1 MSIQKTLEEMRRS
14 VRIVRRPELAKIQ
27 DWAHTIE
34 AEVRQKDAEIERLTK
49 EVEKWQYAFSA
60 QSHKLE
66 SVLHIP
72 GVRAV
77 LSGKEDPHG

>member
-1 MSIQKTLEEMRRS
+1 M
-14 VRIVRRPELAKIQ
+14 
-27 DWAHTIE
+27 TIE
-34 AEVRQKDAEIERLTK
+34 DVLHDLRDEDKPVWRMQLADALEAAMREKDAEIERLTK

-77 LSGKEDPHG
+77 LSGKEDV